1 MISAHLMNSFAHE
14 KLKNKKAKLLFT
26 TTISVSS
33 CNTIMT
39 FRFPLT
45 LFDITC
51 FQLVWKYQPQS
62 FELWPE

>member
-51 FQLVWKYQPQS
+51 FQLV
-62 FELWPE
+62 